1 MAREMIKLSIN
12 DQNEYREAMRRLA
25 DANTRMAQRKVELEG
40 MGLSPDEVKR
50 VLDPMRSFYFQL
62 QEEIE
67 RFEERG

>member
-1 MAREMIKLSIN
+1 MIKLSIN